1 MCLKAQ
7 GPPQLCEKT
16 LLRSRPIRHLSTS
29 HRIWT
34 ASRAGTPTAMPRD
47 APDVAARLSTRRH
60 LGTHEVSQTRCDDE
74 RFPCRP
80 QEEVEV
86 AL

>member
-1 MCLKAQ
+1 
-7 GPPQLCEKT
+7 
-16 LLRSRPIRHLSTS
+16 
-29 HRIWT
+29 
-34 ASRAGTPTAMPRD
+34 MPRD

-74 RFPCRP
+74 RFPRRP

>member
-7 GPPQLCEKT
+7 GPRLSEKT
-16 LLRSRPIRHLSTS
+16 LLRSRPMRQLSTS

-34 ASRAGTPTAMPRD
+34 AYRAGTPTVMPRD
-47 APDVAARLSTRRH
+47 APDIAARLSTRRH

-74 RFPCRP
+74 RLAYRP

-86 AL
+86 VL